1 MDCAVTMKDVSKLN
15 TRSFMHGEMESGRLP
30 LTALGL
36 LLVAAVMHTT
46 WNLLV
51 KRAKE
56 KQVFIWCSLAAGVI
70 LFIPWVWSSLF
81 SIIPT
86 WPFFLSSAVVEA
98 IYYITLIRAY
108 ENGDFSLVYPMARGA
123 APAFLLIWATFF
135 LGERPRL
142 FGLIGIA
149 LLVFGLVMVGG
160 KTWWTLRKTK
170 GLSKSAL
177 ALALGVACCISVYT
191 AIDGAAVRRVPPL
204 PYTVLAIAFTLL
216 FITPAVVLRYGS
228 SAIIG
233 EWRANWKGI
242 ILVGLFTLLAYI
254 LALKA
259 YTIARVSYA
268 GSVREI
274 SVVFAAFV
282 GWRWLGE
289 SFGLIRLAGAVL
301 IFTGILVIAFAG

>member
-1 MDCAVTMKDVSKLN
+1 M
-15 TRSFMHGEMESGRLP
+15 P

-36 LLVAAVMHTT
+36 VLAAAMMHTT

-56 KQVFIWCSLAAGVI
+56 KQVFIWCSLIAGVI
-70 LFIPWVWSSLF
+70 IF
-81 SIIPT
+81 SPLLLTSPLMLVSI
-86 WPFFLSSAVVEA
+86 WPFLISSALVEA
-98 IYYITLIRAY
+98 IYYIILIRAY

-135 LGERPRL
+135 LGERLRL

-149 LLVFGLVMVGG
+149 LLVFGLIIVGG
-160 KTWWTLRKTK
+160 KTWWTLRKTT
-170 GLSKSAL
+170 GFSKSAL
-177 ALALGVACCISVYT
+177 ALALGVAFCISVYT
-191 AIDGAAVRRVPPL
+191 AIDGAAVHHVSPL
-204 PYTVLAIAFTLL
+204 PYTVLVIALSVL
-216 FITPAVVLRYGS
+216 FITPAVVMRYGN
-228 SAIIG
+228 SAIVN
-233 EWRANWKGI
+233 EWRANWI
-242 ILVGLFTLLAYI
+242 QITLVGLFTLLAYI

-289 SFGLIRLAGAVL
+289 SFGAIRLVGTMF
-301 IFTGILVIAFAG
+301 IFAGILVIAFGG

>member
-1 MDCAVTMKDVSKLN
+1 M
-15 TRSFMHGEMESGRLP
+15 P

-36 LLVAAVMHTT
+36 LLVAAMMHTT

-56 KQVFIWCSLAAGVI
+56 KQVFIWCSLIAGTI
-70 LFIPWVWSSLF
+70 IFSPLLLTSPLFLVS
-81 SIIPT
+81 T
-86 WPFFLSSAVVEA
+86 WPYLISSALVEV

-135 LGERPRL
+135 LGERPRF
-142 FGLIGIA
+142 FGLMGIA
-149 LLVFGLVMVGG
+149 LLVFGLIIVGG
-160 KTWWTLRKTK
+160 KTWWTLRKTS
-170 GLSKSAL
+170 GFSKSAL
-177 ALALGVACCISVYT
+177 ALALGVACCISIYT
-191 AIDGAAVRRVPPL
+191 AIDGAAVHHVSPL
-204 PYTVLAIAFTLL
+204 PYTVLVIALAAL
-216 FITPAVVLRYGS
+216 FITPAVVKRYGND
-228 SAIIG
+228 AIAD
-233 EWRANWKGI
+233 EWRANWLRI
-242 ILVGLFTLLAYI
+242 TLVGLFTLLAYM

-268 GSVREI
+268 GAVREI

-289 SFGLIRLAGAVL
+289 SFGAIRLVGAL
-301 IFTGILVIAFAG
+301 FIFAGILVIAFAG

>member
-1 MDCAVTMKDVSKLN
+1 MQ
-15 TRSFMHGEMESGRLP
+15 

-36 LLVAAVMHTT
+36 LLAAAMMHTT

-56 KQVFIWCSLAAGVI
+56 KQVFIWCSLIAGI
-70 LFIPWVWSSLF
+70 IIFSPLLLTSPISLI
-81 SIIPT
+81 SI
-86 WPFFLSSAVVEA
+86 WPFLISSAFVEA

-123 APAFLLIWATFF
+123 APAFLLVWATFF
-135 LGERPRL
+135 LGERPRI
-142 FGLIGIA
+142 FGIVGIL
-149 LLVFGLVMVGG
+149 LLVFGLIVVGG
-160 KTWWTLRKTK
+160 KAWWTLRKAS

-177 ALALGVACCISVYT
+177 TLALGVACCISIYT
-191 AIDGAAVRRVPPL
+191 AIDGAAVHQVSPL
-204 PYTVLAIAFTLL
+204 PYTVLVIALPTV
-216 FITPAVVLRYGS
+216 FITPVVVKRYGTD
-228 SAIIG
+228 AILE
-233 EWRANWKGI
+233 EWRVNWI
-242 ILVGLFTLLAYI
+242 RIVLVGLFTLLAYI

-259 YTIARVSYA
+259 YSITRVSYA

-289 SFGLIRLAGAVL
+289 NFGVIRLVGS
-301 IFTGILVIAFAG
+301 IFIFVGILVIAFIG

>member
-1 MDCAVTMKDVSKLN
+1 M
-15 TRSFMHGEMESGRLP
+15 P

-36 LLVAAVMHTT
+36 LLAAAMMHTT

-56 KQVFIWCSLAAGVI
+56 KQVFIWCSLIAGTI
-70 LFIPWVWSSLF
+70 IFSPLLLTSPLFLVS
-81 SIIPT
+81 T
-86 WPFFLSSAVVEA
+86 WPYLISSALVEV

-135 LGERPRL
+135 LGERPRF
-142 FGLIGIA
+142 FGLMGIA
-149 LLVFGLVMVGG
+149 LLVFGLIIVGG
-160 KTWWTLRKTK
+160 KTWWTLRKTS
-170 GLSKSAL
+170 GFSKSAL
-177 ALALGVACCISVYT
+177 ALALGVACCISIYT
-191 AIDGAAVRRVPPL
+191 AIDGAAVHHVSPL
-204 PYTVLAIAFTLL
+204 PYTVLVIALAAL
-216 FITPAVVLRYGS
+216 FITPAVVKRYGND
-228 SAIIG
+228 AIAD
-233 EWRANWKGI
+233 EWRANWLRI
-242 ILVGLFTLLAYI
+242 TLVGLFTLLAYM

-268 GSVREI
+268 GAVREI

-289 SFGLIRLAGAVL
+289 SFGAIRLVGAL
-301 IFTGILVIAFAG
+301 FIFAGILVIAFAG

>member
-1 MDCAVTMKDVSKLN
+1 M
-15 TRSFMHGEMESGRLP
+15 P

-36 LLVAAVMHTT
+36 LLVAAMMHTT

-56 KQVFIWCSLAAGVI
+56 KQVFIWCSLIAGTI
-70 LFIPWVWSSLF
+70 IF
-81 SIIPT
+81 SPLLLTSPLLLVSI
-86 WPFFLSSAVVEA
+86 WPYLISSALVEV
-98 IYYITLIRAY
+98 IYYIILIHAY

-135 LGERPRL
+135 LGERPRF
-142 FGLIGIA
+142 FGLIGIT
-149 LLVFGLVMVGG
+149 LLVFGLIIVGG
-160 KTWWTLRKTK
+160 KTWWTLRKTS

-191 AIDGAAVRRVPPL
+191 AIDGAAVRLVSPL
-204 PYTVLAIAFTLL
+204 PYTVLVIALAAL
-216 FITPAVVLRYGS
+216 FITPAVVKRYGND
-228 SAIIG
+228 AIAD
-233 EWRANWKGI
+233 EWRTNWI
-242 ILVGLFTLLAYI
+242 RITLVGLFTLLAYV

-289 SFGLIRLAGAVL
+289 SFGAIRLVGAMF
-301 IFTGILVIAFAG
+301 IFVGILLIAFAG

>member
-1 MDCAVTMKDVSKLN
+1 MFIDRTARISLERLKLKEN
-15 TRSFMHGEMESGRLP
+15 FGMP

-36 LLVAAVMHTT
+36 LLAAAMMHTT

-56 KQVFIWCSLAAGVI
+56 KQVFIWCSLIAGTI
-70 LFIPWVWSSLF
+70 IF
-81 SIIPT
+81 SPLLLTSPLLLVTT
-86 WPFFLSSAVVEA
+86 WPYLISSALVET

-135 LGERPRL
+135 LGERPRF

-149 LLVFGLVMVGG
+149 LLVFGLIIVGG
-160 KTWWTLRKTK
+160 KTWWTLRKTS

-191 AIDGAAVRRVPPL
+191 AIDGAAVRHVSPL
-204 PYTVLAIAFTLL
+204 PYTVLVIALAALL
-216 FITPAVVLRYGS
+216 ITPAVVKRYGND
-228 SAIIG
+228 AIVD
-233 EWRANWKGI
+233 EWRANWI
-242 ILVGLFTLLAYI
+242 RITLVGLFTLLAYI

-289 SFGLIRLAGAVL
+289 SFGAIRLIGAMF
-301 IFTGILVIAFAG
+301 IFAGILVIAFAG

>member
-1 MDCAVTMKDVSKLN
+1 V
-15 TRSFMHGEMESGRLP
+15 P

-36 LLVAAVMHTT
+36 LMVAAMVHTI

-56 KQVFIWCSLAAGVI
+56 KQVFIWCSLIVGTI
-70 LFIPWVWSSLF
+70 IFSPLLLTSSLSLV
-81 SIIPT
+81 SI
-86 WPFFLSSAVVEA
+86 WPYLLSSALVEA
-98 IYYITLIRAY
+98 MYYVTLIRAY

-123 APAFLLIWATFF
+123 APAFLLIWATLF

-149 LLVFGLVMVGG
+149 LLVFGLIIVGG

-170 GLSKSAL
+170 GFSKSAL
-177 ALALGVACCISVYT
+177 VLALGVACCISVYT
-191 AIDGAAVRRVPPL
+191 AIDGAAIHHISPL
-204 PYTVLAIAFTLL
+204 PYTVLVMALTVL
-216 FITPAVVLRYGS
+216 FITPAVVMRYGS
-228 SAIIG
+228 TAIVD
-233 EWRANWKGI
+233 ELRANWI
-242 ILVGLFTLLAYI
+242 RITLVGLFTLLAYI

-274 SVVFAAFV
+274 SVVFAVFV

-289 SFGLIRLAGAVL
+289 RFGTMRLVGAL
-301 IFTGILVIAFAG
+301 FIFAGILVIAFAG

>member
-1 MDCAVTMKDVSKLN
+1 M
-15 TRSFMHGEMESGRLP
+15 P

-36 LLVAAVMHTT
+36 LLAAAMMHTT

-56 KQVFIWCSLAAGVI
+56 KQVFIWCSLIAGTI
-70 LFIPWVWSSLF
+70 IF
-81 SIIPT
+81 SPLLLTSPLLLVTI
-86 WPFFLSSAVVEA
+86 WPYLISSALVEA

-135 LGERPRL
+135 LGERPRF

-149 LLVFGLVMVGG
+149 LLVFGLIIVGG
-160 KTWWTLRKTK
+160 KTWWTLRKTS

-177 ALALGVACCISVYT
+177 VLALGVACCISIYT
-191 AIDGAAVRRVPPL
+191 AIDGAAVHHVSPL
-204 PYTVLAIAFTLL
+204 PYTVLVIALAAL
-216 FITPAVVLRYGS
+216 FITPAVVKRYGND
-228 SAIIG
+228 AIAN
-233 EWRANWKGI
+233 EWRANWLRI
-242 ILVGLFTLLAYI
+242 TLVGLFTLLSYI

-289 SFGLIRLAGAVL
+289 SFGAIRLVGAL
-301 IFTGILVIAFAG
+301 FIFAGILVIAFAG

>member
-1 MDCAVTMKDVSKLN
+1 M
-15 TRSFMHGEMESGRLP
+15 P

-36 LLVAAVMHTT
+36 LLAAAMMHTT

-56 KQVFIWCSLAAGVI
+56 KQVFIWCSLIVGTI
-70 LFIPWVWSSLF
+70 IF
-81 SIIPT
+81 SPLLLTSPLLLVTT
-86 WPFFLSSAVVEA
+86 WPYLISSALVEA

-135 LGERPRL
+135 LGERPRF

-149 LLVFGLVMVGG
+149 LLVFGLIIVGG
-160 KTWWTLRKTK
+160 KTWWTLRKTS
-170 GLSKSAL
+170 GFSKSAL
-177 ALALGVACCISVYT
+177 ALALGVACCISIYT
-191 AIDGAAVRRVPPL
+191 AIDGAAVHHVSPL
-204 PYTVLAIAFTLL
+204 PYTVLVIALAAL
-216 FITPAVVLRYGS
+216 FITPAVVKRYGND
-228 SAIIG
+228 AIAN
-233 EWRANWKGI
+233 EWRANWLRI
-242 ILVGLFTLLAYI
+242 TLVGLFTLLAYM

-289 SFGLIRLAGAVL
+289 SFGAIRLVGAMF
-301 IFTGILVIAFAG
+301 IFAGILVIAFAG

>member
-1 MDCAVTMKDVSKLN
+1 V
-15 TRSFMHGEMESGRLP
+15 P

-56 KQVFIWCSLAAGVI
+56 KQVFIWCSLIAGVI
-70 LFIPWVWSSLF
+70 IFSPLIFTSSL
-81 SIIPT
+81 SLTAT
-86 WPFFLSSAVVEA
+86 WPFIISSALVEA

-135 LGERPRL
+135 LGERPRF
-142 FGLIGIA
+142 FGLLGIA
-149 LLVFGLVMVGG
+149 LLVFGLIIVGG
-160 KTWWTLRKTK
+160 KTWWTLRKST
-170 GLSKSAL
+170 GFSKSAL

-191 AIDGAAVRRVPPL
+191 TIDGAAVHHISPI
-204 PYTVLAIAFTLL
+204 PYTVLVIALTVL
-216 FITPAVVLRYGS
+216 FITPAVVMRYGNT
-228 SAIIG
+228 AIVD
-233 EWRANWKGI
+233 ELRTNWI
-242 ILVGLFTLLAYI
+242 RITLVGLFTLLAYI

-289 SFGLIRLAGAVL
+289 SFGVIRLIGAMF
-301 IFTGILVIAFAG
+301 IFVGILVIAFAG

>member
-1 MDCAVTMKDVSKLN
+1 M
-15 TRSFMHGEMESGRLP
+15 P

-36 LLVAAVMHTT
+36 LLAAAMMHTI

-56 KQVFIWCSLAAGVI
+56 KQVFIWCSLIVGI
-70 LFIPWVWSSLF
+70 IIF
-81 SIIPT
+81 SPLLLTSPLLLVTT
-86 WPFFLSSAVVEA
+86 WPYLISSALVEA

-135 LGERPRL
+135 LGERPRF

-149 LLVFGLVMVGG
+149 LLVFGLIIVGG
-160 KTWWTLRKTK
+160 KTWWTLRKTS
-170 GLSKSAL
+170 GFSKSAL
-177 ALALGVACCISVYT
+177 ALALGVACCISIYT
-191 AIDGAAVRRVPPL
+191 AIDGAAVHHVSPL
-204 PYTVLAIAFTLL
+204 PYTVLVIALAAL
-216 FITPAVVLRYGS
+216 FITPAVVKRYGND
-228 SAIIG
+228 AIAN
-233 EWRANWKGI
+233 EWRANWLRI
-242 ILVGLFTLLAYI
+242 TLVGLFTLLAYM

-289 SFGLIRLAGAVL
+289 SFGAIRLVGAMF
-301 IFTGILVIAFAG
+301 IFAGILVIAFAG

>member
-1 MDCAVTMKDVSKLN
+1 M
-15 TRSFMHGEMESGRLP
+15 P

-36 LLVAAVMHTT
+36 LLVAAMMHTT

-56 KQVFIWCSLAAGVI
+56 KQVFIWCSLIAGTI
-70 LFIPWVWSSLF
+70 IFSPLLLTSPLFLVS
-81 SIIPT
+81 T
-86 WPFFLSSAVVEA
+86 WPYLISSAFVEV

-135 LGERPRL
+135 LGERPRF
-142 FGLIGIA
+142 FGLMGIA
-149 LLVFGLVMVGG
+149 LLVFGLIIVGG
-160 KTWWTLRKTK
+160 KTWWTLRKTS
-170 GLSKSAL
+170 GFSKSAL
-177 ALALGVACCISVYT
+177 ALALGVACCISIYT
-191 AIDGAAVRRVPPL
+191 AIDGAAVHHVSPL
-204 PYTVLAIAFTLL
+204 PYTVLVIALAAL
-216 FITPAVVLRYGS
+216 FITPAVVKRYGND
-228 SAIIG
+228 AIAD
-233 EWRANWKGI
+233 EWRANWLRI
-242 ILVGLFTLLAYI
+242 TLVGLFTLLAYM

-268 GSVREI
+268 GAVREI

-289 SFGLIRLAGAVL
+289 SFGAIRLVGAL
-301 IFTGILVIAFAG
+301 FIFAGILVIAFAG

>member
-1 MDCAVTMKDVSKLN
+1 M
-15 TRSFMHGEMESGRLP
+15 P

-36 LLVAAVMHTT
+36 LLAAAMMHTT

-56 KQVFIWCSLAAGVI
+56 KQVFIWCSLIAGTI
-70 LFIPWVWSSLF
+70 IFSPLLLTSPLFLVS
-81 SIIPT
+81 T
-86 WPFFLSSAVVEA
+86 WPYLISSAFVEV

-135 LGERPRL
+135 LGERPRF
-142 FGLIGIA
+142 FGLMGIA
-149 LLVFGLVMVGG
+149 LLVFGLIIVGG
-160 KTWWTLRKTK
+160 KTWWTLRKTS
-170 GLSKSAL
+170 GFSKSAL
-177 ALALGVACCISVYT
+177 ALALGVACCISIYT
-191 AIDGAAVRRVPPL
+191 AIDGAAVHHVSPL
-204 PYTVLAIAFTLL
+204 PYTVLVIALAAL
-216 FITPAVVLRYGS
+216 FITPAVVKRYGND
-228 SAIIG
+228 AIAD
-233 EWRANWKGI
+233 EWRANWLRI
-242 ILVGLFTLLAYI
+242 TLVGLFTLLAYM

-268 GSVREI
+268 GAVREI

-289 SFGLIRLAGAVL
+289 SFGAIRLVGAL
-301 IFTGILVIAFAG
+301 FIFAGILVIAFAG

>member
-1 MDCAVTMKDVSKLN
+1 M
-15 TRSFMHGEMESGRLP
+15 P

-36 LLVAAVMHTT
+36 LLAAAMMHTI

-56 KQVFIWCSLAAGVI
+56 KQVFIWCSLIVGI
-70 LFIPWVWSSLF
+70 IIF
-81 SIIPT
+81 SPLLLTSPLLLVTT
-86 WPFFLSSAVVEA
+86 WPYLISSALAEA

-123 APAFLLIWATFF
+123 APAFLLILATFF
-135 LGERPRL
+135 LGERPRF

-149 LLVFGLVMVGG
+149 LLVFGLIIVGG
-160 KTWWTLRKTK
+160 KTWWTLRKTS
-170 GLSKSAL
+170 GFSKSAL
-177 ALALGVACCISVYT
+177 ALALGVACCISIYT
-191 AIDGAAVRRVPPL
+191 AIDGAAVHHVSPL
-204 PYTVLAIAFTLL
+204 PYTVLVIALAAL
-216 FITPAVVLRYGS
+216 FITPAVVKRYGND
-228 SAIIG
+228 AIAD
-233 EWRANWKGI
+233 EWRANWLRI
-242 ILVGLFTLLAYI
+242 TLVGLFTLLAYM

-268 GSVREI
+268 GAVREI

-289 SFGLIRLAGAVL
+289 SFGAIRLVGAL
-301 IFTGILVIAFAG
+301 FIFAGILVIAFAG

>member
-1 MDCAVTMKDVSKLN
+1 M
-15 TRSFMHGEMESGRLP
+15 P

-36 LLVAAVMHTT
+36 LLAAAMMHTI

-56 KQVFIWCSLAAGVI
+56 KQVFIWCSLIVGTI
-70 LFIPWVWSSLF
+70 IF
-81 SIIPT
+81 SPLLVTSPLLLVTT
-86 WPFFLSSAVVEA
+86 WPYLISSALVEV

-135 LGERPRL
+135 LGERPRF

-149 LLVFGLVMVGG
+149 LLVFGLIIVGG
-160 KTWWTLRKTK
+160 KTWWTLRKTS
-170 GLSKSAL
+170 GFSKSAL
-177 ALALGVACCISVYT
+177 ALALGVACCISIYT
-191 AIDGAAVRRVPPL
+191 AIDGAAVHHVSPL
-204 PYTVLAIAFTLL
+204 PYTVLVIALAAL
-216 FITPAVVLRYGS
+216 FITPAVVKRYGND
-228 SAIIG
+228 AIAN
-233 EWRANWKGI
+233 EWRANWLRI
-242 ILVGLFTLLAYI
+242 TLVGLFTLLAYM

-289 SFGLIRLAGAVL
+289 SFGAIRLVGAMF
-301 IFTGILVIAFAG
+301 IFAGILVIAFVG

>member
-1 MDCAVTMKDVSKLN
+1 M
-15 TRSFMHGEMESGRLP
+15 P

-36 LLVAAVMHTT
+36 LLAAAMMHTT

-56 KQVFIWCSLAAGVI
+56 KQVFIWCSLIVGTI
-70 LFIPWVWSSLF
+70 IFSPLLLTSPLFLVS
-81 SIIPT
+81 T
-86 WPFFLSSAVVEA
+86 WPYLISSALVEV

-135 LGERPRL
+135 LGERPRF
-142 FGLIGIA
+142 FGLMGIA
-149 LLVFGLVMVGG
+149 LLVFGLIIVGG
-160 KTWWTLRKTK
+160 KTWWTLRKTS
-170 GLSKSAL
+170 GFSKSAL
-177 ALALGVACCISVYT
+177 ALALGVACCISIYT
-191 AIDGAAVRRVPPL
+191 AIDGAAVRHVSPL
-204 PYTVLAIAFTLL
+204 PYTVLVIALAAL
-216 FITPAVVLRYGS
+216 FITPAVVKRYGND
-228 SAIIG
+228 AIAD
-233 EWRANWKGI
+233 EWRANWLRI
-242 ILVGLFTLLAYI
+242 TLVGLFTLLAYM

-268 GSVREI
+268 GAVREI

-289 SFGLIRLAGAVL
+289 SFGAIRLVGAL
-301 IFTGILVIAFAG
+301 FIFAGILVIAFAG

>member
-1 MDCAVTMKDVSKLN
+1 M
-15 TRSFMHGEMESGRLP
+15 P

-36 LLVAAVMHTT
+36 LLAAAMMHTT

-56 KQVFIWCSLAAGVI
+56 KQVFIWCSLIVGTI
-70 LFIPWVWSSLF
+70 IFSPLLLTSPLFLVS
-81 SIIPT
+81 T
-86 WPFFLSSAVVEA
+86 WPYLISSALVEV

-135 LGERPRL
+135 LGERPRF
-142 FGLIGIA
+142 FGLMGIA
-149 LLVFGLVMVGG
+149 LLVFGLIIVGG
-160 KTWWTLRKTK
+160 KTWWTLRKTS
-170 GLSKSAL
+170 GFSKSAL
-177 ALALGVACCISVYT
+177 ALALGVACCISIYT
-191 AIDGAAVRRVPPL
+191 AIDGAAVHHVSPL
-204 PYTVLAIAFTLL
+204 PYTVLVIALAAL
-216 FITPAVVLRYGS
+216 FITPAVVKRYGND
-228 SAIIG
+228 AIAD
-233 EWRANWKGI
+233 EWRANWLRI
-242 ILVGLFTLLAYI
+242 TLVGLFTLLAYM

-268 GSVREI
+268 GAVREI

-289 SFGLIRLAGAVL
+289 SFGAIRLVGAL
-301 IFTGILVIAFAG
+301 FIFAGILVIAFAG

>member
-1 MDCAVTMKDVSKLN
+1 M
-15 TRSFMHGEMESGRLP
+15 P

-36 LLVAAVMHTT
+36 LLAAAMMHTT

-56 KQVFIWCSLAAGVI
+56 KQVFIWCSLIAGTI
-70 LFIPWVWSSLF
+70 IFSPLLLTSPLFLVS
-81 SIIPT
+81 T
-86 WPFFLSSAVVEA
+86 WPYLISSALVEV

-135 LGERPRL
+135 LGERPRF
-142 FGLIGIA
+142 FGLMGIA
-149 LLVFGLVMVGG
+149 LLVFGLIIVGG
-160 KTWWTLRKTK
+160 KTWWTLRKTS
-170 GLSKSAL
+170 GFSKIAL
-177 ALALGVACCISVYT
+177 AA
-191 AIDGAAVRRVPPL
+191 
-204 PYTVLAIAFTLL
+204 L
-216 FITPAVVLRYGS
+216 FITPAVVKRYGNDV
-228 SAIIG
+228 IVD
-233 EWRANWKGI
+233 EWRANWI
-242 ILVGLFTLLAYI
+242 RITLVGLFTLLAYI

-268 GSVREI
+268 GAVREI

-289 SFGLIRLAGAVL
+289 SFGAIRL
-301 IFTGILVIAFAG
+301 T

>member
-1 MDCAVTMKDVSKLN
+1 M
-15 TRSFMHGEMESGRLP
+15 P

-36 LLVAAVMHTT
+36 LVVAAMMHTT

-56 KQVFIWCSLAAGVI
+56 KQVFIWCSLIAGTI
-70 LFIPWVWSSLF
+70 IFSPLLLTSPLFLVS
-81 SIIPT
+81 T
-86 WPFFLSSAVVEA
+86 WPYLISSAFVEV

-135 LGERPRL
+135 LGERPRF
-142 FGLIGIA
+142 FGLMGIA
-149 LLVFGLVMVGG
+149 LLVFGLIIVGG
-160 KTWWTLRKTK
+160 KTWWTLRKTS
-170 GLSKSAL
+170 GFSKSAL
-177 ALALGVACCISVYT
+177 ALALGVACCISIYT
-191 AIDGAAVRRVPPL
+191 AIDGAAVRHVSPL
-204 PYTVLAIAFTLL
+204 PYTVLVIALAAL
-216 FITPAVVLRYGS
+216 FITPAVVKRYGND
-228 SAIIG
+228 AIAD
-233 EWRANWKGI
+233 EWRANWLRI
-242 ILVGLFTLLAYI
+242 TLVGLFTLLAYM

-268 GSVREI
+268 GAVREI

-289 SFGLIRLAGAVL
+289 SFGAIRLVGAL
-301 IFTGILVIAFAG
+301 FIFAGILVIAFAG